1 MKHSVTVGYDSGGI
15 FYVYSSDVPG
25 LDAEAKSFDTLIGI
39 VRETAPRLLSDPAP
53 KLAIQPGVVLCKRTT
68 RP

>member
-1 MKHSVTVGYDSGGI
+1 MKHSVTVGYDSGGT

-25 LDAEAKSFDTLIGI
+25 LDAEAKSFDSLIGI
-39 VRETAPRLLSDPAP
+39 VRESAARLLRDPTA
-53 KLAIQPGVVLCKRTT
+53 KLAILPGVVLCKRT